1 MMLFQCSW
9 TTVTLIS
16 ACKEL
21 MLDVFSSIGE
31 DVMVGVGCTARRDAR
46 NSDLLKIDEID
57 PTYAWLDPA
66 PVVRGWSVRW
76 TRRWVLGSRRLQRRA
91 LPLPTAS
98 GDSFLHQLL
107 TRTNTHH
114 SPNYDV
120 SK

>member
-57 PTYAWLDPA
+57 PTYAWTLPSLTLSQCPLEAAPRVFRPA
-66 PVVRGWSVRW
+66 MH
-76 TRRWVLGSRRLQRRA
+76 
-91 LPLPTAS
+91 S
-98 GDSFLHQLL
+98 GGAE
-107 TRTNTHH
+107 R
-114 SPNYDV
+114 
-120 SK
+120 

>member
-57 PTYAWLDPA
+57 PTYAWTLPF
-66 PVVRGWSVRW
+66 
-76 TRRWVLGSRRLQRRA
+76 LQYAFCTPDWFAVDMIVHIAGLR
-91 LPLPTAS
+91 
-98 GDSFLHQLL
+98 H
-107 TRTNTHH
+107 RTECECQCT
-114 SPNYDV
+114 PER
-120 SK
+120 

>member
-57 PTYAWLDPA
+57 PTYAWTLPPA
-66 PVVRGWSVRW
+66 GCPVAVPGVGRG
-76 TRRWVLGSRRLQRRA
+76 LGSGRWRV
-91 LPLPTAS
+91 
-98 GDSFLHQLL
+98 GF
-107 TRTNTHH
+107 
-114 SPNYDV
+114 
-120 SK
+120 

>member
-57 PTYAWLDPA
+57 PTYAWTLPGGHNE
-66 PVVRGWSVRW
+66 PKP
-76 TRRWVLGSRRLQRRA
+76 TRSDRLKRSRLCRMFCVCIA
-91 LPLPTAS
+91 
-98 GDSFLHQLL
+98 
-107 TRTNTHH
+107 
-114 SPNYDV
+114 
-120 SK
+120 

>member
-57 PTYAWLDPA
+57 PTYAWTLPAMLSLARTLDSRDA
-66 PVVRGWSVRW
+66 YSTWS
-76 TRRWVLGSRRLQRRA
+76 TA
-91 LPLPTAS
+91 PLPRLARCYPDP
-98 GDSFLHQLL
+98 G
-107 TRTNTHH
+107 
-114 SPNYDV
+114 
-120 SK
+120 

>member
-57 PTYAWLDPA
+57 PTYAWTLPGVDDLDA
-66 PVVRGWSVRW
+66 D
-76 TRRWVLGSRRLQRRA
+76 A
-91 LPLPTAS
+91 ATAS
-98 GDSFLHQLL
+98 SPANDYTKALRSDHVPLL
-107 TRTNTHH
+107 DHCY
-114 SPNYDV
+114 S
-120 SK
+120 

>member
-57 PTYAWLDPA
+57 PTYAWTLPSMSH
-66 PVVRGWSVRW
+66 VRICDINYYSLFFYNGISNG
-76 TRRWVLGSRRLQRRA
+76 LGHS
-91 LPLPTAS
+91 
-98 GDSFLHQLL
+98 SFL
-107 TRTNTHH
+107 R
-114 SPNYDV
+114 
-120 SK
+120 

>member
-57 PTYAWLDPA
+57 PTYAWTL
-66 PVVRGWSVRW
+66 PVASSDTSL
-76 TRRWVLGSRRLQRRA
+76 TRRG
-91 LPLPTAS
+91 P
-98 GDSFLHQLL
+98 F
-107 TRTNTHH
+107 RTERI
-114 SPNYDV
+114 V
-120 SK
+120 E

>member
-57 PTYAWLDPA
+57 PTYAWTLPPA
-66 PVVRGWSVRW
+66 AAARPALGRRPRALMPNLSASRSVCLSLRSQTPCLW
-76 TRRWVLGSRRLQRRA
+76 LLTQGREAARRA
-91 LPLPTAS
+91 H
-98 GDSFLHQLL
+98 LH
-107 TRTNTHH
+107 TT
-114 SPNYDV
+114 
-120 SK
+120 

>member
-57 PTYAWLDPA
+57 PTYAWTL
-66 PVVRGWSVRW
+66 PVRYVYIHTWNS
-76 TRRWVLGSRRLQRRA
+76 
-91 LPLPTAS
+91 
-98 GDSFLHQLL
+98 
-107 TRTNTHH
+107 
-114 SPNYDV
+114 
-120 SK
+120 

>member
-57 PTYAWLDPA
+57 PTYAWTLPSRERVA
-66 PVVRGWSVRW
+66 AS
-76 TRRWVLGSRRLQRRA
+76 TRHMRSTCAHG
-91 LPLPTAS
+91 
-98 GDSFLHQLL
+98 FL
-107 TRTNTHH
+107 
-114 SPNYDV
+114 
-120 SK
+120 

>member
-57 PTYAWLDPA
+57 PTYAWTLPPA
-66 PVVRGWSVRW
+66 LNTNSHVSYQICVAC
-76 TRRWVLGSRRLQRRA
+76 GSGLRN
-91 LPLPTAS
+91 S
-98 GDSFLHQLL
+98 
-107 TRTNTHH
+107 
-114 SPNYDV
+114 
-120 SK
+120 

>member
-57 PTYAWLDPA
+57 PTYAW
-66 PVVRGWSVRW
+66 
-76 TRRWVLGSRRLQRRA
+76 T
-91 LPLPTAS
+91 LPLSCVSTFYTHLAKHPDL
-98 GDSFLHQLL
+98 GD
-107 TRTNTHH
+107 
-114 SPNYDV
+114 
-120 SK
+120 K

>member
-57 PTYAWLDPA
+57 PTYAWTLPNVFRVKYQKIK
-66 PVVRGWSVRW
+66 PVHAFATQNSK
-76 TRRWVLGSRRLQRRA
+76 
-91 LPLPTAS
+91 
-98 GDSFLHQLL
+98 DSKNDLIFWFFA
-107 TRTNTHH
+107 
-114 SPNYDV
+114 
-120 SK
+120 

>member
-57 PTYAWLDPA
+57 PTYAWTLPA
-66 PVVRGWSVRW
+66 LCLGPGRASNRIIAA
-76 TRRWVLGSRRLQRRA
+76 THSAAAAGSRVSA
-91 LPLPTAS
+91 
-98 GDSFLHQLL
+98 DS
-107 TRTNTHH
+107 RTLEGRGKAGTPAAD
-114 SPNYDV
+114 SR
-120 SK
+120 

>member
-57 PTYAWLDPA
+57 PTYAWTLPGGLSLAHCLYEIDIDCIEIQVRCATHACRSANAPRAHRRSKAAALD
-66 PVVRGWSVRW
+66 
-76 TRRWVLGSRRLQRRA
+76 
-91 LPLPTAS
+91 
-98 GDSFLHQLL
+98 
-107 TRTNTHH
+107 
-114 SPNYDV
+114 
-120 SK
+120 

>member
-57 PTYAWLDPA
+57 PTYAWTLPPARLDIKRLRCA
-66 PVVRGWSVRW
+66 SARVTV
-76 TRRWVLGSRRLQRRA
+76 TRER
-91 LPLPTAS
+91 
-98 GDSFLHQLL
+98 
-107 TRTNTHH
+107 
-114 SPNYDV
+114 
-120 SK
+120 